1 MLGKRASL
9 LAMFIALSVVGAL
22 IKIPS
27 VIGSVA
33 LDAFPALVAA
43 VLLGSRSGALIA
55 GFGHLLSALIVGFPL
70 GPMHLLI
77 AVEMAVLV
85 WLFGAL
91 YEKSKRKTAV
101 GFFLIGNGVVA
112 PLPFLFMLGMGFYMA
127 IMPGLVVASAI
138 NLVLAMALIPRLVT
152 IFEKKGLASL

>member
-1 MLGKRASL
+1 MSGKRASL
-9 LAMFIALSVVGAL
+9 LAMFVALSVVGAL

-77 AVEMAVLV
+77 AAEMAVLV

-101 GFFLIGNGVVA
+101 GLFLVGNGVVA
-112 PLPFLFMLGMGFYMA
+112 PLPFLFMLGTGFYMA

-138 NLVLAMALIPRLVT
+138 NLVLAMALIPRLAT

>member
-1 MLGKRASL
+1 MSGKRASL

-112 PLPFLFMLGMGFYMA
+112 PLPFLFMLGTGFYMA
-127 IMPGLVVASAI
+127 IMPGLVVASVI
-138 NLVLAMALIPRLVT
+138 NLVLAMALIPRLAT

>member
-1 MLGKRASL
+1 MSGKRASL

-43 VLLGSRSGALIA
+43 VLLGSRSGAVIA

-77 AVEMAVLV
+77 AAEMAVLV

-91 YEKSKRKTAV
+91 YEKSKRKIAV
-101 GFFLIGNGVVA
+101 GLFLVGNGVIA
-112 PLPFLFMLGMGFYMA
+112 PLPFLFMLGTGFYMA

-138 NLVLAMALIPRLVT
+138 NLVLAMALIPRLAT